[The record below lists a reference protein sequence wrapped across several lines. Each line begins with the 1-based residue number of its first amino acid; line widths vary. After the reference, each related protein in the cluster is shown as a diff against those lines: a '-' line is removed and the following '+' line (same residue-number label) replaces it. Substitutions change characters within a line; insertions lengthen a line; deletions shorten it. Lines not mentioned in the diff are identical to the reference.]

1 MSISPAEVL
10 LLALT
15 ALGIL
20 MMIIIKEPAET
31 SCTTTIPKT
40 DMSRVGV
47 E

>member
-10 LLALT
+10 VLVLT

-20 MMIIIKEPAET
+20 MMIIKEPAGT

-40 DMSRVGV
+40 DFSRMEV